1 MTVSAIS
8 PEMGQAAQL
17 PARQADRGSAKSA
30 AAAKGDDAQRQQLP
44 SLTKAKPEAAA
55 NAAQELQPVINGLGL
70 GLEFSTDGET
80 GVKIIKVYDRETGE
94 VIRQIPP
101 EELVDFLRQFQK
113 NGELS
118 AGLLVSL
125 WS

>member
-1 MTVSAIS
+1 MTVFAIS
-8 PEMGQAAQL
+8 PEMGQAVRPLAQS
-17 PARQADRGSAKSA
+17 ADRGSAKSA
-30 AAAKGDDAQRQQLP
+30 AAAKGDEARRQDLP
-44 SLTKAKPEAAA
+44 PLTRAKSEAAA

-80 GVKIIKVYDRETGE
+80 GVKIIKVYDVETGE

-118 AGLLVSL
+118 TGLLFSL

>member
-17 PARQADRGSAKSA
+17 PAQQADRGSAKSA
-30 AAAKGDDAQRQQLP
+30 AAAKGDEARRQDSP
-44 SLTKAKPEAAA
+44 PLTRAKSEAAA

-80 GVKIIKVYDRETGE
+80 GVKIIKVYDVETGE

-113 NGELS
+113 NGGLS
-118 AGLLVSL
+118 TGLLFSL

>member
-17 PARQADRGSAKSA
+17 PAQQADRGSEKSA
-30 AAAKGDDAQRQQLP
+30 AAAKGDEARRQELAA
-44 SLTKAKPEAAA
+44 LTKAKSEATA
-55 NAAQELQPVINGLGL
+55 NTAQISRPVINGFGL
-70 GLEFSTDGET
+70 SVEFSTDGET
-80 GVKIIKVYDRETGE
+80 GVKIIKVYDVETGE

-113 NGELS
+113 NGRLS
-118 AGLLVSL
+118 AGLLLSL

>member
-8 PEMGQAAQL
+8 PEMGQSAQL
-17 PARQADRGSAKSA
+17 PAQQADRGSEKSA
-30 AAAKGDDAQRQQLP
+30 AAAKVAEARRQDLP
-44 SLTKAKPEAAA
+44 PLTRAKSGAPA
-55 NAAQELQPVINGLGL
+55 NAAQNLQPVINGLGL

-80 GVKIIKVYDRETGE
+80 GVKIIKVYDVETGE

-113 NGELS
+113 NGGLS
-118 AGLLVSL
+118 TGLLLSL